1 MDFEINSIQR
11 NQTWDLVEVPIRKCA
26 ITTKWIF
33 KIIFDSSR
41 KVQKLSLR
49 QDL

>member
-1 MDFEINSIQR
+1 MGVSGGADWE
-11 NQTWDLVEVPIRKCA
+11 CA

-33 KIIFDSSR
+33 KIIFDSLR